1 MASLIERNG
10 LSGLVLRGAVIASAA
25 VKFGCAPKAPVA
37 RSDAYAAA
45 LVDAHWVEDEDAR
58 PHPATNLP
66 PDTAPAS
73 QVPPDLSKS

>member
-37 RSDAYAAA
+37 QSDAPAAA
-45 LVDAHWVEDEDAR
+45 LVDAHWVGGRGRETTPSDQSASRYSAR
-58 PHPATNLP
+58 L
-66 PDTAPAS
+66 AS
-73 QVPPDLSKS
+73 AA